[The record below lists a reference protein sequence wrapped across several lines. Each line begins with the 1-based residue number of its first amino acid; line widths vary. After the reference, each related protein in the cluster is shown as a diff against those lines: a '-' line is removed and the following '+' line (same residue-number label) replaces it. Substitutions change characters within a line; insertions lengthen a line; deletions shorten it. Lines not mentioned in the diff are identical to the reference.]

1 MVPHG
6 WTHNPCMADTGHTL
20 VFIDTIEAKQTKEQ
34 SKDRCNRR
42 LRDSRPKKA
51 KEQQS
56 KGFFAPFLA
65 PSPFWLARCLS
76 LALCIYIHTTHSL
89 PLPLSMIAFCNRSAL
104 CILLVLQLF
113 PQQFQTMWL
122 LVLHSAAGE
131 RIFSALD
138 CARWISGGY
147 AGGIG
152 SCAINIFMPKSPDQ
166 VYSKALC
173 LT

>member
-76 LALCIYIHTTHSL
+76 LALCIYIYTYYTLVTFAFVNDRFLQSQCIVHTPCSAVVSPTVPNNVAPCS
-89 PLPLSMIAFCNRSAL
+89 PLC
-104 CILLVLQLF
+104 
-113 PQQFQTMWL
+113 
-122 LVLHSAAGE
+122 
-131 RIFSALD
+131 
-138 CARWISGGY
+138 SGG
-147 AGGIG
+147 ADFLSVGL
-152 SCAINIFMPKSPDQ
+152 CAMDQWGLCGWHWIVRDQYIHAQISRSSIF
-166 VYSKALC
+166 
-173 LT
+173 